1 MLAQQASVPASNW
14 RLTPVDRQPGIRALA
29 WSGDILYASCGYEV
43 MRGSFLDG
51 RFAWH
56 KFARFHPP
64 LLRALTCKS
73 RLSSRLLRDG
83 FHALAVLASGELVG
97 AIPGAIVTLRPGE
110 TEFHVTLKIS
120 RGTRPLHI
128 VATPDGQLFFGEYFD
143 NPDRDE
149 VHIYA
154 SSDRGETWQI
164 AHTFPKGSI
173 RHVHNIA
180 HDPWENCL
188 WILTGDY
195 GSECRVLRA
204 SCDLKTIDV
213 AMSGNQQAR
222 AVAVVPAPGG
232 LYFSSDTPLE
242 ANHVYH
248 LDRQGN
254 LSTLVDLES
263 SSIYGCR
270 VGDVIFFT
278 TMVEPSEIN
287 ETRSVHLYGSR
298 AANEW
303 RSLREWKKDRWSM
316 RFFQYGNALLPDGQ
330 NNTPYLAVSTVA
342 VERDDLV
349 TTIFKM
355 N

>member
-1 MLAQQASVPASNW
+1 MPAQRPSVPASNW
-14 RLTPVDRQPGIRALA
+14 GLTPVDRHPGIRALA
-29 WSGDILYASCGYEV
+29 WAGDVLYASCGYELL
-43 MRGSFLDG
+43 RGSARDG
-51 RFAWH
+51 RFEWH
-56 KFARFHPP
+56 KHARFRPP
-64 LLRALTCKS
+64 LWRALTCKH

-83 FHALAVLASGELVG
+83 FHALAVLASGQLVG

-110 TEFHVTLKIS
+110 TEFHATLKIS

-128 VATPDGQLFFGEYFD
+128 AATPEGQLFFGEYFD
-143 NPDRDE
+143 NPDRGE
-149 VHIYA
+149 VHIYG
-154 SSDRGETWQI
+154 SSDRGESWHI
-164 AHTFPKGSI
+164 AHTFPKGAI

-195 GSECRVLRA
+195 GTECRVLRA

-222 AVAVVPAPGG
+222 AVAVVPAPEG

-254 LSTLVDLES
+254 LSTLSDLES

-270 VGDVIFFT
+270 VGDAIFFT

-287 ETRSVHLYGSR
+287 ETRSVHLYGSH
-298 AANEW
+298 APGEW
-303 RSLREWKKDRWSM
+303 RPLCEWKKDRWSM
-316 RFFQYGNALLPDGQ
+316 RFFQYGNALLPDGA
-330 NNTPYLAVSTVA
+330 NSTPYLAVSTVA

-349 TTIFKM
+349 TTIFKV